1 MADEFPTVQVSG
13 IIPPDQDL
21 RQLSFNMGG
30 DKITCKAKKKR
41 VPLDGQKYPG
51 LNFIP
56 H

>member
-30 DKITCKAKKKR
+30 DKITCKAKKKKSAIR
-41 VPLDGQKYPG
+41 WPEVSRA
-51 LNFIP
+51 
-56 H
+56 